1 MVLYKCSQL
10 TDASAF
16 QQADNML
23 EPVMTIE
30 KGWDRVLYQ
39 WYTTCSNSQKCKQH
53 RPLRVKMDSS
63 IFFKIHIDS

>member
-10 TDASAF
+10 TDAFAF

-23 EPVMTIE
+23 EPVMVIE

-39 WYTTCSNSQKCKQH
+39 WYTTCSNSQKCNQH
-53 RPLRVKMDSS
+53 
-63 IFFKIHIDS
+63 